1 MLGQVIVTGR
11 IEHSEMI
18 PNVVLSRILK
28 GFPKA
33 KTGGSDFI
41 LPLPNCEVEFFCA
54 STKSL
59 EFSISPTN
67 YNGKVSEVSNRTVTS
82 AEVLIRATE
91 SLWAGLEGVLKASW
105 HSRRPRLKS
114 CNLEDPHSLGVLLT
128 RDTDS
133 PLRSPGAKF
142 SWWTSTLFA
151 ILAAGLVI
159 WQLHQPESDA
169 RTSNLLSIVIGLG
182 AVVAGI
188 AIPTLINW
196 RTWKKSFVWKYVRAM
211 K

>member
-1 MLGQVIVTGR
+1 MSGQVIVTGR
-11 IEHSEMI
+11 IEHSKML
-18 PNVVLSRILK
+18 PDVVLSRILK
-28 GFPKA
+28 SFPKV
-33 KTGGSDFI
+33 KSGGSDFI

-54 STKSL
+54 STTSL

-67 YNGKVSEVSNRTVTS
+67 YKGKVSEVSNRTVTS

-91 SLWAGLEGVLKASW
+91 SLWTGLEGVLRASW

-133 PLRSPGAKF
+133 PLCSPGAKF
-142 SWWTSTLFA
+142 SWWASVLLVTLTV
-151 ILAAGLVI
+151 GLVI

-169 RTSNLLSIVIGLG
+169 RTSNLLGIIIGLG
-182 AVVAGI
+182 GI
-188 AIPTLINW
+188 AVGIPIPTLINW
-196 RTWKKSFVWKYVRAM
+196 RNWKKSFVWKYVRAV